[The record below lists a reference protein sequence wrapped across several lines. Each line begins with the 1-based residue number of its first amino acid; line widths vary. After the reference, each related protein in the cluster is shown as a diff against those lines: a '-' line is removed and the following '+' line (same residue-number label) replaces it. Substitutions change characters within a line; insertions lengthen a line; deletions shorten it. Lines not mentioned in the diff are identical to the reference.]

1 MLLIGALACTGDD
14 GTSPTDTPAP
24 HETGGPT
31 AETGSTGVTRHTGGH
46 SAAPTSWPEVR
57 CSELVAAPLAATLLD
72 QPRATH
78 DVAFDPE
85 GRLVGSDGNALIR
98 WPHEGPG
105 TPWVP
110 AVGPIHQV
118 DWLADGGLAVT
129 VATTSFLERVD
140 PGTGGRTVLA
150 AGVPAYALRTGPDGW
165 LWIADGQ
172 TLARVDPASG
182 QREVLVATL
191 PDGRPKVVGFDRRA
205 HHAYLGTVG
214 GTGTV
219 YRIPLDRSGAVAGP
233 PEPFATGIGGG
244 WHDALVVDACDN
256 VYVTDAVTTSIVRID
271 AAGTPTVVLDPPTE
285 GHAHG
290 LRFGSGVGG
299 WRSDA
304 LYAALPY
311 GGNRVAE
318 IVVGVPGADFEDGRY
333 VVVD

>member
-1 MLLIGALACTGDD
+1 MLLFGALACTGDD
-14 GTSPTDTPAP
+14 GTSPTDTPEP
-24 HETGGPT
+24 HETAGPT
-31 AETGSTGVTRHTGGH
+31 ADTGTTSVTHHSGGH
-46 SAAPTSWPEVR
+46 TATPSWPEVH
-57 CSELVAAPLAATLLD
+57 CADLVAAPLVATVLD

-85 GRLVGSDGNALIR
+85 GRLVASDGNALLR
-98 WPHEGPG
+98 WPHDGAG
-105 TPWVP
+105 APWVP
-110 AVGPIHQV
+110 AIGPLHQV
-118 DWLADGGLAVT
+118 DWLPDGGLAVT
-129 VATTSFLERVD
+129 VATTALLERVD
-140 PGTGGRTVLA
+140 PDDGGRQVLA
-150 AGVPAYALRTGPDGW
+150 ASLPAYGLRTGPDGW
-165 LWIADGQ
+165 LWVTDGQ
-172 TLARVDPASG
+172 ALARVDPASG
-182 QREVLVATL
+182 QREVLLQTL
-191 PDGRPKVVGFDRRA
+191 PDGRPKVVGFDHRA
-205 HHAYLGTVG
+205 RHVYVGTVG

-219 YRIPLDRSGAVAGP
+219 YRIPLDRSGALAGT

-271 AAGTPTVVLDPPTE
+271 PAGAATVVLDPPTE

-311 GGNRVAE
+311 GGDRVAE
-318 IVVGVPGADFEDGRY
+318 IVVGVPAADFEGGRY